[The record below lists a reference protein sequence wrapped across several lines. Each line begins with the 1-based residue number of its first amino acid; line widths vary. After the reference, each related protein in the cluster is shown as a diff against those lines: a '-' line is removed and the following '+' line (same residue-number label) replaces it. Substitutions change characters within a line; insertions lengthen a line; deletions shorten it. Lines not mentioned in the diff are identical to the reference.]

1 MGGRWSRLS
10 DVDGD
15 LGVERQR
22 LLGNQLVGERL
33 DAVLVHRLPGVSD
46 AVEPAKNGNKRPVSI
61 WEDPRDEGELERA
74 RKESA
79 RRENKPKRCSECG
92 SGKSGGEGAAHAAG
106 DLPSAFRRRTR
117 RKLNSRHLTF
127 FSPPATL
134 RRRVFPDVTAGE
146 GSDEAQSAGI
156 GRVLL
161 MFRAP
166 FLSPRPRKGDETAKA
181 F

>member
-79 RRENKPKRCSECG
+79 RRERGRTNQKDAASA
-92 SGKSGGEGAAHAAG
+92 GAERAAARG
-106 DLPSAFRRRTR
+106 RRTQ
-117 RKLNSRHLTF
+117 LVTSGLLLGAGPDGNSTA
-127 FSPPATL
+127 AT
-134 RRRVFPDVTAGE
+134 
-146 GSDEAQSAGI
+146 
-156 GRVLL
+156 
-161 MFRAP
+161 
-166 FLSPRPRKGDETAKA
+166 
-181 F
+181 